1 MLKLHS
7 KSYGK
12 SLQKILPNLNRMK
25 KYLCCAAIMVIMFG
39 CSREQKSDYA
49 DSTNAEKA
57 MEIAIST
64 DTSAS
69 VTEKIIKTADMRFRV
84 KDVQNTKEKL
94 SSVIKAQGGT
104 VAEFSINS
112 YILESTK
119 VRYSIDSLKEITSYK
134 KEGLLVAKIPSEKL
148 DQFTND
154 VAKMAVFVD
163 NQAMKMDDQS
173 IAYLANKLKAQNRS
187 EAINTIN
194 QTAKRKGNNVET
206 SLYIKD
212 DFVDKKVENMTIDQR
227 VKYSTIT
234 LNFYQ
239 DNKVKTLI
247 VGNDNLSDYKPGF
260 FKRLGLNMMDGWK
273 YFKELILALSH
284 LWMFFVMGF
293 VLFFGIRYY
302 LRRRKV

>member
-1 MLKLHS
+1 
-7 KSYGK
+7 
-12 SLQKILPNLNRMK
+12 MK

-39 CSREQKSDYA
+39 CSREQKSEYA
-49 DSTNAEKA
+49 DSINNDKV
-57 MEIAIST
+57 MEVAISA
-64 DTSAS
+64 DTSS
-69 VTEKIIKTADMRFRV
+69 SLTDKIIKTADMRFRV
-84 KDVQNTKEKL
+84 KDVQDAKEKL
-94 SSVIKAQGGT
+94 SSVVKSQGGT
-104 VAEFSINS
+104 VAEFAINS
-112 YILESTK
+112 YIHETTK

-148 DQFTND
+148 DEFTNS
-154 VAKMAVFVD
+154 VAKMALFVD

-173 IAYLANKLKAQNRS
+173 IAYLSNKLKAQNRT

-212 DFVDKKVENMTIDQR
+212 DFIDKKIENMNIDQR

-239 DNKVKTLI
+239 YNTVKTLI

-273 YFKELILALSH
+273 YFKELILAVSH
-284 LWMFFVMGF
+284 LWMFFVIGF
-293 VLFFGIRYY
+293 VVFFGIRYY
-302 LRRRKV
+302 LRIKNG